1 MRSNSELLPLHEKLY
16 KICFA
21 INNVLDS
28 LNSETVIF
36 FSETRKPI
44 CEYTD
49 NKRDNLNWMSMKPII
64 ESMCNVKYLFV
75 NKNNHD
81 IDERS
86 ISISVFTNI
95 LIEDHYLEF
104 LIASPMTGIKL
115 RTGEIVWSVN
125 LLDKREV
132 IRLQQTISQYE
143 NTVVAFGN
151 FGGYYEDLIDKEK
164 YYLCYGEDKLT
175 YFGNL

>member
-1 MRSNSELLPLHEKLY
+1 
-16 KICFA
+16 
-21 INNVLDS
+21 
-28 LNSETVIF
+28 
-36 FSETRKPI
+36 
-44 CEYTD
+44 
-49 NKRDNLNWMSMKPII
+49 MKPII

-104 LIASPMTGIKL
+104 LIASPM
-115 RTGEIVWSVN
+115 TGEIVWSVN